1 VLEWKY
7 SGNRLHPTQ
16 KPLCVLMPLIQGFS
30 QLGDVV
36 LDPFCGSG
44 STLLAAKE
52 QRRRFIGIELDPRYY
67 DVANERL
74 RAQAA

>member
-1 VLEWKY
+1 VLELRY
-7 SGNRLHPTQ
+7 SGNKLHPTQ
-16 KPLCVLMPLIQGFS
+16 KPLCVLTPLIQS
-30 QLGDVV
+30 SSLPGDLV

-44 STLLAAKE
+44 STLLAARE

-67 DVANERL
+67 AIANERL